1 MAVDVTVV
9 GGGISGLAC
18 ARAAKAGGLSVRVLD
33 RGRRVGG
40 RLASRTLWDR
50 PVDLG
55 ASYFVVAESTP
66 FAQVVAGWQERGLA
80 RAWTDTFS
88 VVDAEGAQTRKS
100 GPVRWAAPRG
110 LRSLAVDLAEGL
122 DVRPETA
129 VEKVAPYRVDGE
141 DAGEVVLAMPG
152 PQAARLS
159 ENAPG
164 VGGDWEPVIAV
175 ALRWDARQWPEDL
188 HGAFVDGHPDIAF
201 IADDGDRRGDG
212 APVLVVHT
220 TPDLARRHLDEPT
233 GAVPAVIAATR
244 TALGIDVDPAESFA
258 HRWTFARPAQTE
270 GAPFH
275 RGPGISACGDAW
287 GDRSAVRTAWESGHA
302 LGLALASDRS

>member
-1 MAVDVTVV
+1 MAVNVTVV

-18 ARAAKAGGLSVRVLD
+18 ARAAVAGGLSVRVLD

-40 RLASRTLWDR
+40 RLASRKLWDR

-66 FAQVVAGWQERGLA
+66 FAQIVAGWQERGLA
-80 RAWTDTFS
+80 RPWTDTFS
-88 VVDAEGAQTRKS
+88 VIDAEGAQTRKS

-122 DVRPETA
+122 DVRSETA

-152 PQAARLS
+152 PQAARLI
-159 ENAPG
+159 EAAPG
-164 VGGDWEPVIAV
+164 AGGDWEPVIAV

-220 TPDLARRHLDEPT
+220 TSDLARRHLDEPA
-233 GAVPAVIAATR
+233 GAVPTVVAATR
-244 TALGIDVDPAESFA
+244 ATLDIDVDPAASFA
-258 HRWTFARPAQTE
+258 HRWTFARPSQTE

-275 RGPGISACGDAW
+275 REPGLSACGDAW

>member
-9 GGGISGLAC
+9 GAGISGLAC
-18 ARAAKAGGLSVRVLD
+18 ARAAQAGGLSVRVLD

-50 PVDLG
+50 PVDIG
-55 ASYFVVAESTP
+55 ASYFIAPESTP
-66 FAQVVAGWQERGLA
+66 FAQVVAGWRERGLA

-88 VVDAEGAQTRKS
+88 VVEAEGAQTRKS

-164 VGGDWEPVIAV
+164 AGGDWEPVIAV

-220 TPDLARRHLDEPT
+220 TSDLARRHLDEPT
-233 GAVPAVIAATR
+233 GAVPAVVAATR